1 LLIAAGFHKWDIAA
15 KMTTQHDTRHGNMTR
30 TIRWH
35 EIARAALVLGII
47 EDYSKGSIFKLRAL
61 LVRQLEAGRTVQTS
75 RGRYAAVLSDERDDK
90 FGDPPPGMLPD
101 GTLNV
106 VGHED

>member
-75 RGRYAAVLSDERDDK
+75 SPPSRRVRAHAHPVAPGAQQAGEPEGGAA
-90 FGDPPPGMLPD
+90 
-101 GTLNV
+101 
-106 VGHED
+106 GHAPM